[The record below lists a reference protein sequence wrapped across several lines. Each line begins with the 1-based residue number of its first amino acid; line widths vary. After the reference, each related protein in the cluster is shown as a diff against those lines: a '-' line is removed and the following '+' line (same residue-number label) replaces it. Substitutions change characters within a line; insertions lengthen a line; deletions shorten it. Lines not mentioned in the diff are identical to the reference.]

1 MKNLVFVLSLIL
13 LPSAIAPEDD
23 QINIKGVVVV
33 HYNATWN
40 DKNNFTPVAK
50 VKDAKLLTAWIDK
63 DDTIKESEGIRSVPT
78 VILYMDGK
86 EVKRWEAGLAMSLKI
101 SVSEI
106 QVEVDKLTGASKW

>member
-106 QVEVDKLTGASKW
+106 QLEVDKLTGASKW

>member
-50 VKDAKLLTAWIDK
+50 VKDAKVLTAWIDK

-86 EVKRWEAGLAMSLKI
+86 EVKRWEAGLAMSLKV

>member
-86 EVKRWEAGLAMSLKI
+86 EIKRWEAGLAMSLKI

>member
-13 LPSAIAPEDD
+13 LPSVIAPEDD